1 MIRRATAYL
10 GQKKTICIYSKTDIT
25 RIALL
30 AILSD
35 MSATAIYANRHM
47 C

>member
-1 MIRRATAYL
+1 MIRKQPPTLDKGRQAMSSETN
-10 GQKKTICIYSKTDIT
+10 IT
-25 RIALL
+25 RKVLL

-35 MSATAIYANRHM
+35 MSATATYANRHM